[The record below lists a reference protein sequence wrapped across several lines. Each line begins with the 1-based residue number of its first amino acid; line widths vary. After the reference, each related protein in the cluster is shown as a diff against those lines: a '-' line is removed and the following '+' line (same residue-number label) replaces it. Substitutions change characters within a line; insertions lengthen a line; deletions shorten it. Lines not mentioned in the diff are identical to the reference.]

1 MIYPN
6 FSEEKKLWKKG
17 YKLVAGLDEAGRG
30 PLAGPVVAAAV
41 IFNFKFPNKFLIK
54 QFPMIKD
61 SKKMTVKQREAT
73 YEFLTNHPDIKWGV
87 GIVSEKII
95 DKINILEATKLAMK
109 KSLINLISKSK
120 FQSSKQFQNP
130 NFKKI
135 DYLLIDGDFG
145 LNVDVLQKSIIKGDS
160 KVFSISAASIIAKV
174 TRDRIMEKYHK
185 KYPEYG
191 FNQHKGYGTKAHF
204 ASLQKF
210 GPCKIHR
217 KSFYPFA

>member
-1 MIYPN
+1 
-6 FSEEKKLWKKG
+6 
-17 YKLVAGLDEAGRG
+17 
-30 PLAGPVVAAAV
+30 
-41 IFNFKFPNKFLIK
+41 
-54 QFPMIKD
+54 
-61 SKKMTVKQREAT
+61 
-73 YEFLTNHPDIKWGV
+73 
-87 GIVSEKII
+87 
-95 DKINILEATKLAMK
+95 MK
-109 KSLINLISKSK
+109 KSLISLISKSK